1 MVVPPSDQPK
11 SPLTNLGYGL
21 AEMTDHIQPTKALL
35 DAIFFSDYINR
46 TLFCSKDID
55 NQRIQYCNL
64 IEQDNILANNLKF
77 YLIPEVDTLLFS
89 YNLTSLSV

>member
-1 MVVPPSDQPK
+1 MQK
-11 SPLTNLGYGL
+11 NLG
-21 AEMTDHIQPTKALL
+21 HC
-35 DAIFFSDYINR
+35 
-46 TLFCSKDID
+46 LFCSRDVD

-89 YNLTSLSV
+89 KNLTGLSV